1 MTQWYVKEL
10 SKLTRVSVQTLHHY
24 DRIGLLQPSVRLA
37 NGYRLYSEKD
47 LLKLQQI
54 IALKFF
60 GFELAQ
66 IKKLLA
72 EEVAMLDH
80 FSAQSQFLEEKA
92 KTLLLA
98 SDTLKNLI
106 SRYSHD
112 KSIPWETI
120 IESIEVYRMTQE
132 LEDSWLGKSLNSD
145 ELKEYA
151 KFQEELKTRFTVK
164 EKEACEKEW
173 ADLVHEIDAN
183 LDHDPASELG
193 MDIGK
198 RTMKWVNHL
207 YSNKHASLRHTVWEK
222 GFKGE
227 HDGENK
233 HGLSRASVEWLD
245 KAIYAYHSQR
255 IFNILNKV
263 ETYPHQEVFT
273 LWETLMTEMY
283 GDQEA
288 PKKELYQ
295 AVMQHEQT
303 SQSIK
308 SWLKKYY
315 AV

>member
-10 SKLTRVSVQTLHHY
+10 SQLTRVSVQTLHHY

-66 IKKLLA
+66 IKTLLA

-80 FSAQSQFLEEKA
+80 FSAQSRFLEEKA

-106 SRYSHD
+106 ARYSHD

-120 IESIEVYRMTQE
+120 IQSIEVYRMTQE
-132 LEDSWLGKSLNSD
+132 LENTWLGKSLNPD

-151 KFQEELKTRFTVK
+151 IFQEELKTRYTAK

-173 ADLVHEIDAN
+173 ADLVCEINAN

-193 MDIGK
+193 IDIGK
-198 RTMKWVNHL
+198 RAMKWVYNL
-207 YSNKHASLRHTVWEK
+207 YSNKHASLRMKVWEK

-227 HDGENK
+227 HDGEEK
-233 HGLSRASVEWLD
+233 HGLSRTSIEWLD

-255 IFNILNKV
+255 IFNILNMV
-263 ETYPHQEVFT
+263 ETHPHPEVFS
-273 LWETLMTEMY
+273 LWETLMMEMY
-283 GDQEA
+283 GDMEA
-288 PKKELYQ
+288 PKRELYQ
-295 AVMQHEQT
+295 AVMQHEKT
-303 SQSIK
+303 SQAIK
-308 SWLKKYY
+308 NWLKKYY
-315 AV
+315 AM